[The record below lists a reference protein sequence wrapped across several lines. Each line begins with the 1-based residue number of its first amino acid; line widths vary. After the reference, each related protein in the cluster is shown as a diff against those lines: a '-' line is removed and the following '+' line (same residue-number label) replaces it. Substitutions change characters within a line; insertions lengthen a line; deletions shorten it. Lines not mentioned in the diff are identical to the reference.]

1 MYIKDMKGMVKH
13 MDVLNFQLASPL
25 QFNWAGKFIAP
36 DENWTHITRA
46 LTDYEF
52 IVMTDGELYIAD
64 DKRQIRSKKWRNIL
78 LCLPTLKQYG
88 YKPSKCTF
96 YWTHFT
102 YPNELISPRCSMSE
116 LIF

>member
-46 LTDYEF
+46 LTD
-52 IVMTDGELYIAD
+52 
-64 DKRQIRSKKWRNIL
+64 
-78 LCLPTLKQYG
+78 
-88 YKPSKCTF
+88 
-96 YWTHFT
+96 
-102 YPNELISPRCSMSE
+102 
-116 LIF
+116 

>member
-1 MYIKDMKGMVKH
+1 

-25 QFNWAGKFIAP
+25 QFNWTGKFIAP

-64 DKRQIRSKKWRNIL
+64 D
-78 LCLPTLKQYG
+78 T
-88 YKPSKCTF
+88 
-96 YWTHFT
+96 
-102 YPNELISPRCSMSE
+102 
-116 LIF
+116 